1 MIGNSLARWGLSE
14 TLAAVMLVVFA
25 ACGPSNPVLGEWEMD
40 SDQTSLGA
48 AAFARQAGFDRI
60 TFESDR
66 VLTGDLEL
74 QVRYVVEEDRVRIV
88 RRDRDHEDV
97 VELLDGG
104 LINVELPPG
113 IPVVYRRAGS
123 GAG

>member
-1 MIGNSLARWGLSE
+1 
-14 TLAAVMLVVFA
+14 
-25 ACGPSNPVLGEWEMD
+25 MD

-113 IPVVYRRAGS
+113 IPVVYRRAGP